1 MALSEPPHPEPARS
15 AEARDAPAQSSSSPL
30 PIFILGLAC
39 FASNISV
46 RAVDPMLPLI
56 AGRFEVSLHDAAWL
70 ATAYGIL
77 YALSQ
82 PILGPLADAFG
93 RSLLVKICLAGM
105 AVSFLAC
112 AIAPSFPTLLIAR
125 GISGAVAGGIVPAAF
140 ALIGDRVPYVSRQ
153 YAISRLVI
161 FVITGQMGGAAISG
175 ALAAFA
181 GWRSVFVIAAILAGL
196 VATASFFRLK
206 GEGETRRRFSFALAG
221 RDYAFLLRDRR
232 ALIVYGTVLCE
243 GLFMFGVF
251 PFVAP
256 TLAARG
262 DGGTLLAGFCIAA
275 YALGGLI
282 YGLSARH
289 VIGRLG
295 PLRMMIA
302 GGLVVGAC
310 YAVAA
315 LPIPWL
321 GMAALFACS
330 GFGFYLLHN
339 TLQAHSTELTPTARG
354 AAVALFAS
362 FYFIGQGLGPV
373 LSGQIAANFGYA
385 AMFGASA
392 VLTAALGIVSS
403 RMMRRI

>member
-1 MALSEPPHPEPARS
+1 MVQEEKAGA
-15 AEARDAPAQSSSSPL
+15 L
-30 PIFILGLAC
+30 PILILGLAC

-77 YALSQ
+77 YALAQ

-93 RSLLVKICLAGM
+93 RSFLVKLCLAGM

-112 AIAPSFPTLLIAR
+112 ALAPSFPTLLVAR
-125 GISGAVAGGIVPAAF
+125 GISGAVAGGIVPAVF
-140 ALIGDRVPYVSRQ
+140 ALVGDRVPYASRQ
-153 YAISRLVI
+153 FAISRLVI

-175 ALAAFA
+175 ALAAAA
-181 GWRSVFVIAAILAGL
+181 GWRSVFVIAAILAGA
-196 VATASFFRLK
+196 VAIAAFVRLK
-206 GEGETRRRFSFALAG
+206 GEGETRKRFSVAAAA

-232 ALIVYGTVLCE
+232 ALIVYGTVFCE

-256 TLAARG
+256 TLASRG
-262 DGGTLLAGFCIAA
+262 DAGTIFAGLCIAS

-295 PLRMMIA
+295 PVRMMLA

-310 YAVAA
+310 YALAA
-315 LPIPWL
+315 LPVPWL
-321 GMAALFACS
+321 GMAAIFAVA

-339 TLQAHSTELTPTARG
+339 TLQAHSTELTATARG
-354 AAVALFAS
+354 AGVALFAS

-373 LSGQIAANFGYA
+373 LSGQIASGFGYS
-385 AMFGASA
+385 AMFATSA
-392 VLTAALGIVSS
+392 ALTAALGIVSS
-403 RMMRRI
+403 RLMRRL